1 MSAATILRDAALE
14 ALRADAVL
22 SETLNGVYVGVPPGA
37 QPPFLSISDIASI
50 DWGTKTARGR
60 ELRLPVLVEV
70 SISAEVPG
78 ADPSPLMGLADAAEA
93 AILALPRDQPDWRIA
108 SIVYLREL
116 ASDSAK
122 RRRRLIEFRVR
133 MLEN

>member
-1 MSAATILRDAALE
+1 MSAATVLRAAALE

-22 SETLNGVYVGVPPGA
+22 SEKLNAVYDGVPPGA
-37 QPPFLSISDIASI
+37 QPPFASILDIASI

-60 ELRLPVLVEV
+60 ELRLPVL
-70 SISAEVPG
+70 IEVPE
-78 ADPSPLMGLADAAEA
+78 ADPSPLVPLADAAET
-93 AILALPRDQPDWRIA
+93 AILALPRDLPGWRIA
-108 SIVYLREL
+108 SVVYLREL
-116 ASDSAK
+116 ASDGAK

>member
-1 MSAATILRDAALE
+1 MSAATILRAAALA

-22 SETLNGVYVGVPPGA
+22 SEKLNGVYDGVPPGA
-37 QPPFLSISDIASI
+37 QPPFASISDIASI

-60 ELRLPVLVEV
+60 ELRLPVLIEV
-70 SISAEVPG
+70 DQAE
-78 ADPSPLMGLADAAEA
+78 PSPLAGLADAAEA
-93 AILALPRDQPDWRIA
+93 AILALSRDLPGWRIA

-116 ASDSAK
+116 ASDGPK

-133 MLEN
+133 MLEA